1 VNAILARRVALI
13 WLPFATTVVCIRSRR
28 FDDWDHAVSR
38 HMNRL
43 PDALHRPVWV
53 AMQAGTL
60 GAPAVA
66 GGAALLAGRPTLAGR
81 FIQSGFSAYLL
92 AKAVKRVVRR
102 GRPADLIV
110 GIHVRGRPASGDGYV
125 SGHAA
130 VSMALATE
138 AALALKAGARPV
150 PYTAACVVALARL
163 YVGAHLPMDALGGA
177 ALGWAVSRT
186 ASELRRPLQLA
197 QST

>member
-1 VNAILARRVALI
+1 MNAHPAKRVVLV
-13 WLPFATTVVCIRSRR
+13 WLPFATTLAGIRSRR
-28 FDDWDHAVSR
+28 FDEWEHAVSR

-43 PDALHRPVWV
+43 PEALHRPVWL

-60 GAPAVA
+60 GAPAMA
-66 GGAALLAGRPTLAGR
+66 GGVALLAGRPALAGR
-81 FIQSGFSAYLL
+81 FIGSGFSAYLL
-92 AKAVKRVVRR
+92 ARGVKRVVRR
-102 GRPADLIV
+102 GRPAELIV
-110 GIHVRGRPASGDGYV
+110 GIRVRGRPAAGTGYV

-138 AALALKAGARPV
+138 AAVVLKAGARPV
-150 PYTAACVVALARL
+150 PYIAAGVVALARL

-186 ASELRRPLQLA
+186 AAELWHPPQLA